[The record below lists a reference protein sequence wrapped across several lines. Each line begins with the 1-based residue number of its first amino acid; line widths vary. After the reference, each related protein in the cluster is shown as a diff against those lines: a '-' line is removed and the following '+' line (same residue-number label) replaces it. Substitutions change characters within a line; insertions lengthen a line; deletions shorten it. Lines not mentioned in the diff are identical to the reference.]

1 MFRKFII
8 AGCGSSSAHEL
19 ISSLKLIITHQEA
32 KQGLTYAFNVL
43 WSLSCL
49 CTSCSCCGNLLIW
62 SPFHEP
68 QRLLL
73 LAAEDE
79 HLAHC
84 INHVLLG
91 RCIAL
96 RIQVLDKEGIDHSTV
111 YHELIAINLSL
122 DLFDELC
129 GIALHLIAFR
139 FKLICQLCLS
149 FGLRL

>member
-43 WSLSCL
+43 WSLSSL

-96 RIQVLDKEGIDHSTV
+96 RIQVLDKEGIDYPTI
-111 YHELIAINLSL
+111 YQELIAYDLILYFFYELSRISFHL
-122 DLFDELC
+122 ITFQFELGPQFGLSFC
-129 GIALHLIAFR
+129 LHL
-139 FKLICQLCLS
+139 
-149 FGLRL
+149 